1 MSSGPS
7 RATAR
12 PGKPFADGPITT
24 LFQLKHL
31 AVFRQLEDG
40 TGSWRLHDA
49 WQTVLSFCYKL
60 TLPDTLLRLWR
71 YINHLLTYLLTYLGI
86 LTQQRRRCIHS
97 FKEQSDFVEKSST
110 VRLTDDSRQ
119 ADVVSSIQM
128 IIFAVQ
134 HVAKIFL
141 ERRRGHQTSWGECGW
156 GPRKFPPFDVPER
169 QGATVHS

>member
-110 VRLTDDSRQ
+110 VRLTDDSRRRQ
-119 ADVVSSIQM
+119 LNSNDHFCCPTCSKNIFGETSGPPNVVGGM
-128 IIFAVQ
+128 RVGPE
-134 HVAKIFL
+134 KISPF
-141 ERRRGHQTSWGECGW
+141 RR
-156 GPRKFPPFDVPER
+156 
-169 QGATVHS
+169 A